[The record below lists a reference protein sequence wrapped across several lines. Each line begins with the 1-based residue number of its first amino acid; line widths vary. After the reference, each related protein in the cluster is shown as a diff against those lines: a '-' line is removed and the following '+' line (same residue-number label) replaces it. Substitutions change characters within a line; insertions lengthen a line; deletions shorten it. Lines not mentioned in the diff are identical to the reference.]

1 MAVKNKKSERPKLT
15 EEELGFRPLVNP
27 DSKLKP
33 MKQIFAGYEI
43 EKRQILLTIEKDYT
57 KQKNALTF
65 YNETLE
71 HGVLINQGYVKDLP
85 EAAAILQELGV
96 ELNEFKPNTVRLRE
110 FGPGFKSKKVSKY
123 PYVLTL
129 KDRKETKKR
138 EVEFK
143 LSKSQFD
150 KYWPS
155 TEGARVQKK
164 RMRKKIKGFTFEM
177 DAFTDRILF
186 IAETE
191 VNHEKDLK
199 KVPNIGMDVTNDSRW
214 SNKSLSR

>member
-1 MAVKNKKSERPKLT
+1 MTKNQEAP
-15 EEELGFRPLVNP
+15 FRPLINP
-27 DSKLKP
+27 NSKFQP

-43 EKRQILLTIEKDYT
+43 EKRQLLLTVEKDFS
-57 KQKNALTF
+57 KKGNALII
-65 YNETLE
+65 YDEVLRE
-71 HGVLINQGYVKDLP
+71 GVLINQGYIKDLP
-85 EAAAILQELGV
+85 TAAAALQELGV
-96 ELNEFKPNTVRLRE
+96 ELNDFKPNTVRLRE
-110 FGPGFKSKKVSKY
+110 FGSGYKAKKISPY
-123 PYVLTL
+123 RYVLTL

-143 LSKSQFD
+143 LSREQFE

-164 RMRKKIKGFTFEM
+164 RLKKAIKGFTFEF
-177 DAFTDRILF
+177 DAFVDRLLF

-191 VNHEKDLK
+191 VSQEKDLK
-199 KVPNIGMDVTNDSRW
+199 KVPEIGMDITNNKLW

>member
-1 MAVKNKKSERPKLT
+1 MTKNQEAP
-15 EEELGFRPLVNP
+15 FRPLINP
-27 DSKLKP
+27 NSKFQP

-43 EKRQILLTIEKDYT
+43 EKRQLLLTVEKDFS
-57 KQKNALTF
+57 KKGNALLI
-65 YNETLE
+65 YDEVLRE
-71 HGVLINQGYVKDLP
+71 GVLINQGYIKDLP
-85 EAAAILQELGV
+85 TAAAALQELGV

-110 FGPGFKSKKVSKY
+110 FGPGYKTKKVSPY
-123 PYVLTL
+123 RYVLTL

-143 LSKSQFD
+143 LTKSQFE

-164 RMRKKIKGFTFEM
+164 RMRKKIKGFNFEM

-186 IAETE
+186 IAECE
-191 VNHEKDLK
+191 VNDEKDLK
-199 KVPNIGMDVTNDSRW
+199 KVPGIGMDVTNDNRW